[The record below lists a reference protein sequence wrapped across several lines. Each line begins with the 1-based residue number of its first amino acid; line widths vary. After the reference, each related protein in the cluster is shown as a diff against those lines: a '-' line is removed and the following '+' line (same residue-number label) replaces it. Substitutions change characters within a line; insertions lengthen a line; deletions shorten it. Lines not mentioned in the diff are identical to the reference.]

1 MIKGIEFKLATI
13 RDAAQMAN
21 MSRDLVEA
29 GLGWSWTSGRIKQQI
44 RCRDTVAIVAR
55 RSHSIGGFAIMHY
68 QKHEAH
74 LNLLAVCPT
83 CQRTGIGRG
92 LVEWLEDSARVAGI
106 GHIHLE
112 VRANNSTAQAFYRSL
127 GYAEVDFMPRYYNG
141 RETAIKMIHNLRKSS
156 WLTQGEHVLNVPWG
170 IMIIPANKVPD

>member
-13 RDAAQMAN
+13 KDAEQMAN

-29 GLGWSWTSGRIKQQI
+29 GLGWSWRSGRIKQQI
-44 RCRDTVAIVAR
+44 RCSDTVAIVAR

-68 QKHEAH
+68 QRYEAH
-74 LNLLAVCPT
+74 LNLLAVCPS

-92 LVEWLEDSARVAGI
+92 LMEWLEESAWVAGI

-112 VRANNSTAQAFYRSL
+112 VRAKNCTAQAFYRSL
-127 GYAEVDFMPRYYNG
+127 GYEEVKLMPRYYNG
-141 RETAIKMIHNLRKSS
+141 RETAIRMVHNLRRNAG
-156 WLTQGEHVLNVPWG
+156 LTQDEQVLNVPWG
-170 IMIIPANKVPD
+170 IMVIPAKKVPD